1 MFKGDSMYRA
11 FRRKIIITTLLISFV
26 PLALLGYTL
35 YYGFAKA
42 YQQRIEQQVN
52 SRLRACAQTLDMF
65 LEERLVILSAI
76 ASMSTLDY
84 YKDISHLQS
93 LFQSINQKTG
103 GGIIDL
109 GVINNKGDHLAYIG
123 PYDLKGL
130 NYSDASWFH
139 HVMIKGV
146 YISDVYTGYR
156 KIPHFIIAVKTTNK
170 DIDWILRAT
179 IDLDIFT
186 KIVST
191 AQIGNTG
198 DAFIVNTEGIYQSP
212 SRFHKDKIL
221 TSSGLDT
228 SMFGA
233 NITVIKKGA
242 GPDKNLVYSGL
253 WIRNGQWLL
262 VVSQNTDDNILSF
275 SDMITEQFMLFFLAV
290 LGIIITTVITTS
302 ISVNTLQERD
312 KEVAELNAHL
322 IQTDKLAAL
331 GKMAAGVAH
340 EINNPLGI
348 ISTKAGWM
356 KDLLEEEEFKDSPNL
371 KEFQECLDKIE
382 EHVQR
387 AGKITHNM
395 LGFARSMEPVMEKV
409 DINSVLTK
417 TTEFLSHHAQINNIT
432 IKTDYDLTLPEITS
446 DRSQLQ
452 QVFLNIL
459 NNAIDAIEHQGEV
472 IITTRKENGS
482 RNDSDKIVV
491 DIKDTGTGIPE
502 HIKNRIFDPFFTTK
516 EKGKGTGLGLSIS
529 YRIIEKLGGTILVK
543 SEKDKGTVFSIVLPI
558 QISLDDN

>member
-1 MFKGDSMYRA
+1 
-11 FRRKIIITTLLISFV
+11 
-26 PLALLGYTL
+26 
-35 YYGFAKA
+35 
-42 YQQRIEQQVN
+42 
-52 SRLRACAQTLDMF
+52 MF

-186 KIVST
+186 KILST

-221 TSSGLDT
+221 TNSGLDT

-233 NITVIKKGA
+233 NITVIKKGD

-290 LGIIITTVITTS
+290 FGIIITTVITTS

-446 DRSQLQ
+446 DRSQLR

>member
-1 MFKGDSMYRA
+1 MYRA
-11 FRRKIIITTLLISFV
+11 FRRKMIIMTLVISFV

-42 YQQRIEQQVN
+42 YHQRIEQQIN
-52 SRLRACAQTLDMF
+52 SRLRACAQTLDIF

-76 ASMSTLDY
+76 ANMSTLDY
-84 YKDISHLQS
+84 YRDISHLQK
-93 LFQSINQKTG
+93 LFQNINQKTG

-109 GVINNKGDHLAYIG
+109 GVIDSTGKHLAYVG
-123 PYDLKGL
+123 PYKLSGL
-130 NYSDASWFH
+130 NYSHEAWFDQ
-139 HVMIKGV
+139 VMVKGV
-146 YISDVYTGYR
+146 YISDVYMGYR
-156 KIPHFIIAVKTTNK
+156 KIPHFIIAVKSGTNGS
-170 DIDWILRAT
+170 DWILRAT

-186 KIVST
+186 RIVST
-191 AQIGNTG
+191 AQMGSTGN
-198 DAFIVNTEGIYQSP
+198 AFIINSAGIYQSP
-212 SRFHKDKIL
+212 SRFDKNRIL
-221 TSSGLDT
+221 AESGIDT

-233 NITVIKKGA
+233 GITVLKKGD
-242 GPDKNLVYSGL
+242 GPDKNSIYNGM

-262 VVSQNTDDNILSF
+262 VVSQDPDENIFSF
-275 SDMITEQFMLFFLAV
+275 SDMITEQLTLFFLAL
-290 LGIIITTVITTS
+290 LGIVITTVITTS

-312 KEVAELNAHL
+312 REVAELNAHV

-356 KDLLEEEEFKDSPNL
+356 RDLLEEEDIRQSPNL

-387 AGKITHNM
+387 ADKITHNM

-409 DINSVLTK
+409 NINSVLTK
-417 TTEFLSHHAQINNIT
+417 TTEFLSHHAQINNIR
-432 IKTDYDLTLPEITS
+432 IKTDYDDSIPDITS

-459 NNAIDAIEHQGEV
+459 NNAIDAIEKEGDV
-472 IITTRKENGS
+472 I
-482 RNDSDKIVV
+482 
-491 DIKDTGTGIPE
+491 
-502 HIKNRIFDPFFTTK
+502 
-516 EKGKGTGLGLSIS
+516 
-529 YRIIEKLGGTILVK
+529 
-543 SEKDKGTVFSIVLPI
+543 
-558 QISLDDN
+558 

>member
-1 MFKGDSMYRA
+1 MYRA
-11 FRRKIIITTLLISFV
+11 FRRKMIIMTLLISFV

-35 YYGFAKA
+35 YYSFAKA
-42 YQQRIEQQVN
+42 YNQRIEQQIN
-52 SRLRACAQTLDMF
+52 SRLRACAQTLDIF
-65 LEERLVILSAI
+65 LEERMIILSAI
-76 ASMSTLDY
+76 ANMSTLDY
-84 YKDISHLQS
+84 YKDISHLQN

-103 GGIIDL
+103 GGLIDL
-109 GVINNKGDHLAYIG
+109 GVINNRGEHLAYVG
-123 PYDLKGL
+123 PYKLKEF
-130 NYSDASWFH
+130 NYSKEAWFDQ
-139 HVMIKGV
+139 VMVKGI
-146 YISDVYTGYR
+146 YISDVYMGYR
-156 KIPHFIIAVKTTNK
+156 KIPHFIMAVKSNNNGT
-170 DIDWILRAT
+170 DWVLRAT

-186 KIVST
+186 NIVST
-191 AQIGNTG
+191 AQMGTTG
-198 DAFIVNTEGIYQSP
+198 DAFIINSAGVYQSP
-212 SRFHKDKIL
+212 SRFEKNKIL
-221 TSSGLDT
+221 TESGINT
-228 SMFGA
+228 SMFGS
-233 NITVIKKGA
+233 NITVIKRGA
-242 GPDKNLVYSGL
+242 GPDKKRVYNGL

-262 VVSQNTDDNILSF
+262 VVSQNPDDNILSF
-275 SDMITEQFMLFFLAV
+275 SDMITEQLTLFLLAL
-290 LGIIITTVITTS
+290 LGIVVTTVITTS

-356 KDLLEEEEFKDSPNL
+356 KDLLEEEDFKDSPNI

-417 TTEFLSHHAQINNIT
+417 TTEFLSHHAQINNIN
-432 IKTDYDLTLPEITS
+432 IKTDYDPSLPEITS

-452 QVFLNIL
+452 QVFLNII
-459 NNAIDAIEHQGEV
+459 NNAIDAIAKEGDV
-472 IITTRKENGS
+472 IITTRREHGS
-482 RNDSDKIVV
+482 RNDHDKIVV
-491 DIKDTGTGIPE
+491 DIRDTGVGIPE

-529 YRIIEKLGGTILVK
+529 YRIIEKLGGTIAVK
-543 SEKDKGTVFSIVLPI
+543 SEKDKGSIFSIVLPI
-558 QISLDDN
+558 NLSEDEN